1 MTRVEHAAFCSASN
15 GRQSAIYL
23 DLMTP
28 RTGGYAATWNP
39 RRWPVVAGGPA
50 PVTAV
55 CQACGGWAYVYE
67 DDGQQ
72 YVVAGFQSYCDALAA
87 AIMAEDSI
95 LHRGAACLIAR

>member
-1 MTRVEHAAFCSASN
+1 M
-15 GRQSAIYL
+15 
-23 DLMTP
+23 
-28 RTGGYAATWNP
+28 
-39 RRWPVVAGGPA
+39 
-50 PVTAV
+50 TAV